1 MIWPIAVSLISGL
14 FGSALTIQI
23 MLLPAL
29 VSRIADRS
37 SVARVSMQ
45 VLRTHH
51 TVAILVLAVASTQF
65 LLLHDWPT
73 GILSLLLLL
82 MNLYQRFWIFTK
94 MHLVKQP
101 IGVQDLIQPDNVLR
115 EEFNRL
121 HNILYWIFR
130 IHLLLLFVDVLLALS
145 GGLFSRLF

>member
-23 MLLPAL
+23 MLFPAL

-37 SVARVSMQ
+37 AISRVSLQ

-51 TVAILVLAVASTQF
+51 TVAILVLAVASTQ
-65 LLLHDWPT
+65 LLLLRDWPA
-73 GILSLLLLL
+73 GILSLFLLLL
-82 MNLYQRFWIFTK
+82 NLYQRFWIMTK
-94 MHLVKQP
+94 IHLVKQP

-121 HNILYWIFR
+121 QNILYWIFR
-130 IHLLLLFVDVLLALS
+130 IQLLLLFVDVLLALI
-145 GGLFSRLF
+145 